1 MIMSKTQSLYNWA
14 VVEDIKVKDD
24 NGQVES
30 TKLKVHK
37 KGTAMN
43 AFDEANVKIKA
54 MALTTLP
61 EGTDVDEVRVE
72 VRPF

>member
-1 MIMSKTQSLYNWA
+1 MKKQDLYNWA
-14 VVEDIKVKDD
+14 VVEDVKVKDD

-30 TKLKVHK
+30 TKLIRHK
-37 KGTAMN
+37 AGTAMP
-43 AFDEANVKIKA
+43 AFDEANVRIKA